1 MLSEL
6 EIWRSAKLMAAQ
18 FGERA
23 VARAAE
29 RAAALDARADVDGW
43 ITWMRIAEAILEVQT
58 ARAACSRP
66 VRPIA
71 GRWR

>member
-1 MLSEL
+1 MLSEI

-23 VARAAE
+23 IARAAE
-29 RAAALDARADVDGW
+29 RAAALDSRADVDGW
-43 ITWMRIAEAILEVQT
+43 MTWMRIAEAILELQS
-58 ARAACSRP
+58 ARPEVPRP

-71 GRWR
+71 RP